1 MPANRKIFI
10 KMKKS
15 ILSTT
20 LILAVVLLAFG
31 CKTRAKTV
39 TPTSTTTPTKNLSAK
54 EVVQQNDK
62 SATEIKFLDISNAE
76 ARLQDGGKTIAVRSS
91 IKIIAGK
98 EISISVLPLL
108 GIELFR
114 VKITP
119 ERFYVFDKLNKKYCD
134 GSYEY
139 LSQMAGT
146 EISYKDIEAL
156 LTNRLFSLK
165 SGQSV
170 DKAYN
175 LQQQKD
181 KFLLSS
187 KDMFNGYRHSF
198 ELSPDYLLTATALDD
213 GTHHVKLN
221 YSEFGVVNKVLFPML
236 IDVKAKLPKN
246 ALDLS
251 IVIKK
256 VQFNKPIEI
265 SELDFSR
272 YTKTDCKRMF

>member
-1 MPANRKIFI
+1 
-10 KMKKS
+10 MKKS

-20 LILAVVLLAFG
+20 LILAMVILAVG
-31 CKTRAKTV
+31 CKTRTKVV
-39 TPTSTTTPTKNLSAK
+39 TPTQTTTPTKTLTAK
-54 EVVQQNDK
+54 EVVQQNTK
-62 SATEIKFLDISNAE
+62 SATDIKFLDISNAE
-76 ARLQDGGKTIAVRSS
+76 AVIQDGGRTISVRSS

-98 EISISVLPLL
+98 EINISVLPLL

-119 ERFYVFDKLNKKYCD
+119 EKFYVFDKLNKKYCD
-134 GSYEY
+134 GNYEY

-146 EISYKDIEAL
+146 NISYNDIEAL

-170 DKAYN
+170 DKAYD
-175 LQQQKD
+175 LQQGKD

-187 KDMFNGYRHSF
+187 KDMFNGYRHTF
-198 ELSPDYLLTATALDD
+198 ELSPDYMLTATALDD
-213 GTHHVKLN
+213 GTHSVKLN
-221 YSEFGVVNKVLFPML
+221 YSEFSVVSKVLFPML

-246 ALDLS
+246 SLNLS

-256 VQFNKPIEI
+256 IQFNKPFEI

>member
-1 MPANRKIFI
+1 
-10 KMKKS
+10 MKKS
-15 ILSTT
+15 ILSTI
-20 LILAVVLLAFG
+20 LILAVVILAAG
-31 CKTRAKTV
+31 CKTRTKTV
-39 TPTSTTTPTKNLSAK
+39 TPTQTTTPTKTLSTK
-54 EVVQQNDK
+54 EVVQQNTK
-62 SATEIKFLDISNAE
+62 AAAEIKFLDISNAE
-76 ARLQDGGKTIAVRSS
+76 ARIQHLGRNISVRTS

-146 EISYKDIEAL
+146 DVSYSDIEAL

-165 SGQSV
+165 SGQTV
-170 DKAYN
+170 DKAYD
-175 LQQQKD
+175 LQQGKD
-181 KFLLSS
+181 KFLLTSR
-187 KDMFNGYRHSF
+187 DMFNGYRHTF
-198 ELSPDYLLTATALDD
+198 ELSPSYTLTATALDD

-221 YSEFGVVNKVLFPML
+221 YSEFGVTDKVLFPML
-236 IDVKAKLPKN
+236 VDVNAKLPKEEMTI
-246 ALDLS
+246 S
-251 IVIKK
+251 IAIKK
-256 VQFNKPIEI
+256 IQFNKPVEI
-265 SELDFSR
+265 SDLDFSR